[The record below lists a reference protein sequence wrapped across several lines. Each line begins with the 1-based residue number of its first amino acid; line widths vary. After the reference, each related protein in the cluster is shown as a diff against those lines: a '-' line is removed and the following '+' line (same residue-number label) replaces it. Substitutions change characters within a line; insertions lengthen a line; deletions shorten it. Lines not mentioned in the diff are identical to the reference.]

1 MRRIA
6 ITVFHER
13 VAPRLDSAE
22 NLLLVTTNQG
32 EVKSREL
39 ILLRE
44 VDPLRKIDMIF
55 QLKPDILICGG
66 LTKICEYKLIHSN
79 IKVISWVQ
87 GNTEYILSLCLR
99 NKFID
104 GSFDGNDHRFS
115 QISYSK

>member
-6 ITVFHER
+6 ITIFNER

-22 NLLLVTTNQG
+22 KLILVTTDEG

-39 ILLRE
+39 VLLRE
-44 VDPLRKIDMIF
+44 VDPLRKIDIIF
-55 QLKPDILICGG
+55 KLKPDVLICGG
-66 LTKICEYKLIHSN
+66 LTEICEYKLSHSN

-87 GNTEYILSLCLR
+87 GNTDYILSLCLR

-104 GSFDGNDHRFS
+104 GGFDGNDNKFS
-115 QISYSK
+115 QISHS